1 MHRVLTSHRQLNAV
15 HYSAP
20 TPSFQPIGIIAAAT
34 SFTPLSV
41 ANKLNCAAAFLV
53 SNTSTR
59 MPSAAICRLVS
70 GLRGM
75 IEGPVPMIRR
85 SGSVSIG
92 HQIKSATM
100 PGRQEEGR
108 ELVEEDT
115 NVPGRGH
122 KRSRTAN
129 ELAGISSWPFLFAS
143 TFDPLASHGRQLNTS
158 PSINM
163 TPFPSV
169 IVTPLFSPNPSY
181 VHTSTDVE
189 GIGVLAR
196 TSSSPKSVGG
206 GCAGAPWLF
215 L

>member
-85 SGSVSIG
+85 S
-92 HQIKSATM
+92 
-100 PGRQEEGR
+100 
-108 ELVEEDT
+108 
-115 NVPGRGH
+115 GRGH